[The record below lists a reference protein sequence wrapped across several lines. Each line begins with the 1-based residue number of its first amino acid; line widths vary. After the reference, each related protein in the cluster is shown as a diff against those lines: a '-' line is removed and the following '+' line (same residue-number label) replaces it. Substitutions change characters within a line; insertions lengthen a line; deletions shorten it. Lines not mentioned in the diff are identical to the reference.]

1 MRGEIVGHDNL
12 RYLAVA
18 LLVLLALV
26 AVAEQTAAA
35 WGRGLMQIGFLLV
48 LSVAMW
54 TVRERRGLFRIGVGI
69 LGALILTSIA
79 GYWLSYA
86 GVRFLQLGLL
96 LGLFGGIAWLA
107 FKQVLFTAGPID
119 SNRLFGAIS
128 IYPLLGLIWSLVY
141 VGIVEVD
148 PDAFNGAEAGPW
160 LEIIPD
166 FIYFSFVSLTTLGY
180 GDISPATPISR
191 FVVYLE
197 AITGQLYLA
206 IMIAGLVGIGISDR
220 VVKRSE

>member
-18 LLVLLALV
+18 VLVLLALV

-35 WGRGLMQIGFLLV
+35 WGRGMMQVGFLLV
-48 LSVAMW
+48 LSVALW
-54 TVRERRGLFRIGVGI
+54 TVKERRGLFRIGLGI
-69 LGALILTSIA
+69 LGALILTTMAS
-79 GYWLSYA
+79 YWLSHA

-96 LGLFGGIAWLA
+96 VGLIGGIAWLA

-119 SNRLFGAIS
+119 ANRLFGAIS
-128 IYPLLGLIWSLVY
+128 IYLLLGVIWAIVY
-141 VGIVEVD
+141 VGILEVD

-160 LEIIPD
+160 LESIPE

-180 GDISPATPISR
+180 GDISPATPIAR

-197 AITGQLYLA
+197 AIMGQLYLA
-206 IMIAGLVGIGISDR
+206 IMVAGLVGIGISDR

>member
-1 MRGEIVGHDNL
+1 MRGEIVGRDNL

-35 WGRGLMQIGFLLV
+35 WGRGMMQGGFLLV

-54 TVRERRGLFRIGVGI
+54 TVKERRGLFRIGLGI
-69 LGALILTSIA
+69 LGALVLTTMA
-79 GYWLSYA
+79 GYWLSHA
-86 GVRFLQLGLL
+86 GLRLMQLGLL
-96 LGLFGGIAWLA
+96 LGLIGGIAWLA

-119 SNRLFGAIS
+119 ANRLFGAIS
-128 IYPLLGLIWSLVY
+128 IYLLLGVMWAIVY
-141 VGIVEVD
+141 VGILEVD
-148 PDAFNGAEAGPW
+148 PNAFNGAEAGPW
-160 LEIIPD
+160 LESIPE

-180 GDISPATPISR
+180 GDISPATPVSR

-197 AITGQLYLA
+197 AIAGQLYLA
-206 IMIAGLVGIGISDR
+206 IMIAGLVGISISDR
-220 VVKRSE
+220 MANRSE

>member
-128 IYPLLGLIWSLVY
+128 IYLLLGLIWSLVY

>member
-1 MRGEIVGHDNL
+1 MRGEIVGRDNL

-35 WGRGLMQIGFLLV
+35 WGRGMMQGGFLLV

-54 TVRERRGLFRIGVGI
+54 TVKERRGLFRIGLGI
-69 LGALILTSIA
+69 LCALILTTMA
-79 GYWLSYA
+79 GYWLSHA
-86 GVRFLQLGLL
+86 GLRLMQLGLL
-96 LGLFGGIAWLA
+96 LGLIGGIAWLA

-119 SNRLFGAIS
+119 ANRLFGAIS
-128 IYPLLGLIWSLVY
+128 IYLLLGVIWAIVY
-141 VGIVEVD
+141 VGILEVD
-148 PDAFNGAEAGPW
+148 PNAFNGAEAGPW
-160 LEIIPD
+160 LESIPE

-180 GDISPATPISR
+180 GDISPATPIAR

-197 AITGQLYLA
+197 AIMGQLYLA
-206 IMIAGLVGIGISDR
+206 IMVAGLVGIGISDR

>member
-1 MRGEIVGHDNL
+1 MRGEIVGRDNL

-18 LLVLLALV
+18 LLVLLTLV

-35 WGRGLMQIGFLLV
+35 WGRGMVQGGFLLV

-54 TVRERRGLFRIGVGI
+54 TVKERRGLFRIGLGI
-69 LGALILTSIA
+69 LGALILTTMA
-79 GYWLSYA
+79 NYWLSHA

-96 LGLFGGIAWLA
+96 LGLIGGIAWLA

-119 SNRLFGAIS
+119 ANRLFGAIS
-128 IYPLLGLIWSLVY
+128 VYLLLGLIWSLVY

-148 PDAFNGAEAGPW
+148 PSAFNGAEAGPW
-160 LEIIPD
+160 LETIPE

-180 GDISPATPISR
+180 GDISPATPITR

-197 AITGQLYLA
+197 AIMGQLYLA

>member
-35 WGRGLMQIGFLLV
+35 WGRGMMQGGFLLV

-54 TVRERRGLFRIGVGI
+54 TVKERRGLFRIGLGI
-69 LGALILTSIA
+69 LGALILTTMA
-79 GYWLSYA
+79 GYWLSHA
-86 GVRFLQLGLL
+86 GLRFMQLGLL

-119 SNRLFGAIS
+119 ANRLFGAIS
-128 IYPLLGLIWSLVY
+128 IYLLLGVIWAIVY
-141 VGIVEVD
+141 VGILEVD

-160 LEIIPD
+160 LESIPE

-180 GDISPATPISR
+180 GDISPATPIAR

-197 AITGQLYLA
+197 AIMGQLYLA
-206 IMIAGLVGIGISDR
+206 IMVAGLVGIGISDR

>member
-1 MRGEIVGHDNL
+1 MRGEIVGRDNL

-18 LLVLLALV
+18 LLALLALV

-35 WGRGLMQIGFLLV
+35 WGRGMMQGGFLLV

-54 TVRERRGLFRIGVGI
+54 TVKERRGLFRIGLGI
-69 LGALILTSIA
+69 LGALILTTVAS
-79 GYWLSYA
+79 YWLSNA

-119 SNRLFGAIS
+119 ANRLFGAIS
-128 IYPLLGLIWSLVY
+128 IYLLLGVMWALVY
-141 VGIVEVD
+141 VGILEMD
-148 PDAFNGAEAGPW
+148 PNAFNGAEAGPW

-180 GDISPATPISR
+180 GDISPVTPISR

-220 VVKRSE
+220 VMKRSE

>member
-1 MRGEIVGHDNL
+1 MRGEIVGRDNL

-35 WGRGLMQIGFLLV
+35 WGRGMVQGGFLLV

-54 TVRERRGLFRIGVGI
+54 TVKERRGLFRIGLGI
-69 LGALILTSIA
+69 LCALILTTMA
-79 GYWLSYA
+79 GYWLSHA
-86 GVRFLQLGLL
+86 GLRLMQLGLL
-96 LGLFGGIAWLA
+96 LGLIGGIAWLA

-119 SNRLFGAIS
+119 ANRLFGAIS
-128 IYPLLGLIWSLVY
+128 IYLLLGVIWAIVY
-141 VGIVEVD
+141 VGILEVD

-160 LEIIPD
+160 LESIPE

-180 GDISPATPISR
+180 GDISPATPVSR

-197 AITGQLYLA
+197 AIIGQLYLA
-206 IMIAGLVGIGISDR
+206 IMVAGLVGISISDR
-220 VVKRSE
+220 IANRSE

>member
-1 MRGEIVGHDNL
+1 MRGEIVGRDNL
-12 RYLAVA
+12 RYLTVA
-18 LLVLLALV
+18 LLALLALV

-35 WGRGLMQIGFLLV
+35 WGRGMVQGGFLLV

-54 TVRERRGLFRIGVGI
+54 TVRERRGLFRIGLGI
-69 LGALILTSIA
+69 IGALILATMAS
-79 GYWLSYA
+79 YWLSHA
-86 GVRFLQLGLL
+86 SVRFLQLGLL
-96 LGLFGGIAWLA
+96 LGLIGGIAWLA

-119 SNRLFGAIS
+119 ANRLFGAIS
-128 IYPLLGLIWSLVY
+128 IYLLLGLIWSLLY

-148 PDAFNGAEAGPW
+148 PNAFNGAKAGPW

-180 GDISPATPISR
+180 GDISPATPVSR

-220 VVKRSE
+220 IVKRSE

>member
-1 MRGEIVGHDNL
+1 MRGEIVGRDNL

-18 LLVLLALV
+18 LLVLLALI

-35 WGRGLMQIGFLLV
+35 WGRGMMQAGFLLV

-54 TVRERRGLFRIGVGI
+54 TVKERRGLFRIGLGI
-69 LGALILTSIA
+69 LGALILTTMA
-79 GYWLSYA
+79 GYWLSHA
-86 GVRFLQLGLL
+86 GLRLMQLGLL
-96 LGLFGGIAWLA
+96 LGLIGGVAWLA

-119 SNRLFGAIS
+119 ANRLFGAIS
-128 IYPLLGLIWSLVY
+128 IYLLLGVMWALVY
-141 VGIVEVD
+141 VGILEVD
-148 PDAFNGAEAGPW
+148 PNAFNGAEAGPW

-180 GDISPATPISR
+180 GDISPVTPISR

-220 VVKRSE
+220 VMKRSE

>member
-1 MRGEIVGHDNL
+1 MRGEIVGRDNL

-35 WGRGLMQIGFLLV
+35 WGRGMMQGGFLLV

-54 TVRERRGLFRIGVGI
+54 TVKERRGLFRIGLGI
-69 LGALILTSIA
+69 FGALILTTLAS
-79 GYWLSYA
+79 YWLSHA

-107 FKQVLFTAGPID
+107 FKQVLFTSGPID
-119 SNRLFGAIS
+119 ANRLFGAIS
-128 IYPLLGLIWSLVY
+128 IYLLLGVIWAIVY
-141 VGIVEVD
+141 VGILEVD

-160 LEIIPD
+160 LESIPE

-180 GDISPATPISR
+180 GDISPATPVSR
-191 FVVYLE
+191 FVVYLQ
-197 AITGQLYLA
+197 AIAGQLYLA
-206 IMIAGLVGIGISDR
+206 IMVAGLVGIGISDR

>member
-54 TVRERRGLFRIGVGI
+54 TVRERRVLFRIGVGI

-128 IYPLLGLIWSLVY
+128 IYLLLGLIWSLVY